1 MVFATYSED
10 GGISIHTPTKGA
22 TVKKFTQL
30 FSCIFQSTLPR
41 RERQRLRH
49 RLPVR
54 LCISIHTPTKGATR
68 SDILRKCAGVEISI
82 HTPTKG
88 ATSSVSYAAVIDFIS
103 IHTPTKG
110 ATNISVPL
118 DTINTNF
125 NPHSHEGS
133 DYVFLFRYRS
143 LTISIHTPTKG
154 ATSVA
159 WLIQCKGVYFN
170 PHSHEGSDGVICT
183 PSSTYKNFNPHSH
196 EGSDNTYTAV

>member
-1 MVFATYSED
+1 MLLHIPDTFQSTLPRRERPGYTGYSLPNSFISIHTPTKGATLSICEQLYETRISIHTPTKGATMVFATYSED

-88 ATSSVSYAAVIDFIS
+88 ATRLL
-103 IHTPTKG
+103 KK
-110 ATNISVPL
+110 
-118 DTINTNF
+118 
-125 NPHSHEGS
+125 PHI
-133 DYVFLFRYRS
+133 R
-143 LTISIHTPTKG
+143 
-154 ATSVA
+154 
-159 WLIQCKGVYFN
+159 CVYFN
-170 PHSHEGSDGVICT
+170 PHSHEGSDL
-183 PSSTYKNFNPHSH
+183 YLHSI
-196 EGSDNTYTAV
+196 SLLQ

>member
-1 MVFATYSED
+1 MVLQLRILSKNFNPHSHERSDNICDLHDDVLDISIHTPMKGATRFHFAAPHPRHISIHTPTKGATLSICEQLYETRISIHTPTKGATMVFATYSED

-88 ATSSVSYAAVIDFIS
+88 ATRLL
-103 IHTPTKG
+103 KK
-110 ATNISVPL
+110 
-118 DTINTNF
+118 
-125 NPHSHEGS
+125 PHI
-133 DYVFLFRYRS
+133 R
-143 LTISIHTPTKG
+143 
-154 ATSVA
+154 
-159 WLIQCKGVYFN
+159 CVYFN
-170 PHSHEGSDGVICT
+170 PHSHEGSDLF
-183 PSSTYKNFNPHSH
+183 ST
-196 EGSDNTYTAV
+196 